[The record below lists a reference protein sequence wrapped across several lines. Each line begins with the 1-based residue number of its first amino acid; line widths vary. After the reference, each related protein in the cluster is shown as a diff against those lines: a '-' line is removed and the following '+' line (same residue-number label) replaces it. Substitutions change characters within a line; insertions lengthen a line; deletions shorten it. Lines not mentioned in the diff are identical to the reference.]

1 MLFPFNINVKNNYVV
16 DIDEC
21 SSSPCENGG
30 TCSTPQLNMFSCKCA
45 AGYTGTN
52 CESGKCCLF
61 LGFYILNIIN
71 STVWASRSIKAHNAT
86 N

>member
-1 MLFPFNINVKNNYVV
+1 MCGVTFLVVVANVYVLVTLIGAYIQNHDFCFPLTCINVNNYYVV

-21 SSSPCENGG
+21 LSSPCENGG

-52 CESGKCCLF
+52 CESGK
-61 LGFYILNIIN
+61 
-71 STVWASRSIKAHNAT
+71 
-86 N
+86 